1 MRHLRASHPR
11 HGIISYDHVMGFR
24 VKQGKSFFRTPRRLD
39 SETEIGQEPLH
50 CDAKFITVINQKDGF
65 GGR

>member
-1 MRHLRASHPR
+1 
-11 HGIISYDHVMGFR
+11 MGFR